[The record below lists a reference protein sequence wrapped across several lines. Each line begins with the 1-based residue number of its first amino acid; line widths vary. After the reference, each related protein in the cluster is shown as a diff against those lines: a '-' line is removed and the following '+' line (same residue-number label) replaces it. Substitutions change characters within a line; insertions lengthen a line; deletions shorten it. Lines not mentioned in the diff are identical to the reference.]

1 MAWRAVF
8 APGAAKTTRNLP
20 PDVKRSVGSAL
31 RALLADPYAGKAL
44 LRELD
49 GLYSYR
55 VRRYRIVY
63 ELATTRRELRIIARG
78 LRHLHQNFEDRR
90 RRRLWQRAL
99 GAVHGGSDLIH

>member
-1 MAWRAVF
+1 MAWRAIF
-8 APGAAKTTRNLP
+8 APGAANTARSLP

-49 GLYSYR
+49 GLHSYR

-63 ELATTRRELRIIARG
+63 EIATTRRELRIIAIGHRSTIYEE
-78 LRHLHQNFEDRR
+78 LASE
-90 RRRLWQRAL
+90 RLTSSR
-99 GAVHGGSDLIH
+99 